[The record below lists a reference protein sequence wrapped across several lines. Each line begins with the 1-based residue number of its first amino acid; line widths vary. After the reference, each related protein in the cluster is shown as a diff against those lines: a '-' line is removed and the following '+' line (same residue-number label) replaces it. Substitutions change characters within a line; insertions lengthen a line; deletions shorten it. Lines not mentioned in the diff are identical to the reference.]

1 MDPNNQP
8 PFLSESETNQ
18 SGQLEILFFFSAH
31 FVSLSLKLLIWNDN
45 QNTPHFEKKN
55 KNKITVAPD
64 RKVVVVGI

>member
-18 SGQLEILFFFSAH
+18 SGQLEFFFFLLILSL
-31 FVSLSLKLLIWNDN
+31 SLSLKLLIWNDN
-45 QNTPHFEKKN
+45 QNTPHFEKN
-55 KNKITVAPD
+55 KIKKITVAPD